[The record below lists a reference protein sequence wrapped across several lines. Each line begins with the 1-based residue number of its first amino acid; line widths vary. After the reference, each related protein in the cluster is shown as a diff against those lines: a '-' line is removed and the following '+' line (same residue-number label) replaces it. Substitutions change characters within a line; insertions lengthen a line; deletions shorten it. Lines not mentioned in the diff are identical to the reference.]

1 MTGSSLGL
9 FYAILIP
16 LIMLCY
22 EYMLCYE
29 LLSFEVMFFNF
40 LRHFLILYAGVCT
53 HTNNINLKFV
63 FYN

>member
-1 MTGSSLGL
+1 
-9 FYAILIP
+9 
-16 LIMLCY
+16 MLCY